1 MISSNFKKRKP
12 TKRQFNEWVWGW
24 FFIAPTII
32 GLIILN
38 IIPII
43 QSLYLSFFRT
53 GDFGRGNIF
62 VGFDN
67 YVRLIQDEQVWYAVR
82 NTLTYTFFV
91 VPIAISIS
99 LVVAVFLNEKIVGRT
114 MYRII
119 YFIPMVAAP
128 AAVTMVWRWLY
139 NNHYG
144 LINYLLGKIGIG
156 NIDWINDPN
165 ISLFSIVIV
174 GVWSIIGYNVVLILA
189 GLQEIPK
196 DFYEASRID
205 GANRIYQFFRI
216 TIPLLSPTLFFISVT
231 TIIQSMQVF
240 DFIYMMIDV
249 TSPAYESTVSLVYL
263 FYNNSFRYS
272 NQGYGSAIVMLLLL
286 IIMIITVF
294 QMKAQKKWVNYM

>member
-144 LINYLLGKIGIG
+144 LIN
-156 NIDWINDPN
+156 
-165 ISLFSIVIV
+165 
-174 GVWSIIGYNVVLILA
+174 
-189 GLQEIPK
+189 
-196 DFYEASRID
+196 
-205 GANRIYQFFRI
+205 
-216 TIPLLSPTLFFISVT
+216 
-231 TIIQSMQVF
+231 
-240 DFIYMMIDV
+240 
-249 TSPAYESTVSLVYL
+249 
-263 FYNNSFRYS
+263 
-272 NQGYGSAIVMLLLL
+272 
-286 IIMIITVF
+286 
-294 QMKAQKKWVNYM
+294 